1 MSSKDESY
9 DDSVQIVE
17 KVIEIELIN
26 NAVAKLQANSAE
38 ATDDMTTRLDW
49 TSACDELLQ
58 FYRTKVHPEM
68 ILRPQ
73 IAAFV
78 KSPAETASTFKMIER
93 VNPSAQ
99 KHPIRRIRLP
109 TDYHILIPLI
119 IEGLPSWIEVRCI
132 GERRKVPWTK
142 GSAVYL
148 KGGTDLVCSEK
159 GGGVFILIGG
169 KNKTLE

>member
-1 MSSKDESY
+1 
-9 DDSVQIVE
+9 
-17 KVIEIELIN
+17 
-26 NAVAKLQANSAE
+26 
-38 ATDDMTTRLDW
+38 
-49 TSACDELLQ
+49 
-58 FYRTKVHPEM
+58 M

-148 KGGTDLVCSEK
+148 KGGTDLVCSYE
-159 GGGVFILIGG
+159 GGGVYILIGG
-169 KNKTLE
+169 KNKTIE